1 MTPVKRGWNWN
12 TFFCCL
18 SLYMLARQ
26 SDLCLLIGYLAGHM
40 ALIYQDSPLCPC
52 KKKNNNCLG
61 HAIKKLWPGFSV
73 KIRSILS
80 FFSFLFCLFFSCF
93 HGSLGLIKMPSKISC
108 LRNLLGLVGEPI
120 VFSNKVAKF
129 DWLILTGHLCSAFR
143 HRLRIQLHTFSR
155 LKSRNVWLYNI
166 NYFLLATYYIW
177 FTQRLLRPKFRQFT
191 QLTFPKC

>member
-18 SLYMLARQ
+18 SLYMPARQ
-26 SDLCLLIGYLAGHM
+26 SDLCLLIGYLAGHV
-40 ALIYQDSPLCPC
+40 ALIHQDSLLCPC
-52 KKKNNNCLG
+52 KKNNCLLCD
-61 HAIKKLWPGFSV
+61 KKNLWPGFSV

-80 FFSFLFCLFFSCF
+80 LFCFLFCLFLSCF

-120 VFSNKVAKF
+120 VFSNKVAKS
-129 DWLILTGHLCSAFR
+129 DWLISAGHLCSAFR

-155 LKSRNVWLYNI
+155 LKSGSVWLYNI
-166 NYFLLATYYIW
+166 NYTLLNATYYTPDWKIVVAW
-177 FTQRLLRPKFRQFT
+177 KV
-191 QLTFPKC
+191 